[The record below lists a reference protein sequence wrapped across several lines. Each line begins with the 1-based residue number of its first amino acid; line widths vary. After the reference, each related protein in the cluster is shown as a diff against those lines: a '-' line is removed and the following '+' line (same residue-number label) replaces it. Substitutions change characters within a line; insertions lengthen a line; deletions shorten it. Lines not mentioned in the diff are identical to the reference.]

1 MKVPHIAVP
10 RRDLR
15 GRWDLVDAKAL
26 QHRLRERVET
36 KDRLGPVCRVAG
48 SDVSYDRGDATLYA
62 AVVVLDARTLETVE
76 TSTAVSKTEF
86 PYIPGFLSFRET
98 PAILEAFSRLTRR
111 PDLLMVDGHG
121 LAHPRSFGI
130 ASHLGVLLDVPAIGV
145 AKSVLVGDVEE
156 PATERGLVAPLTLRG
171 RRIATV
177 LRTRTG
183 IAPVY
188 VSIGHR
194 VGLRSAVRW
203 ALRMGAGYRIPEPTR
218 RAHLAVNALR
228 AERSGGRSWKQKVS
242 LGPSG
247 GAS

>member
-1 MKVPHIAVP
+1 
-10 RRDLR
+10 
-15 GRWDLVDAKAL
+15 
-26 QHRLRERVET
+26 
-36 KDRLGPVCRVAG
+36 
-48 SDVSYDRGDATLYA
+48 
-62 AVVVLDARTLETVE
+62 
-76 TSTAVSKTEF
+76 VSKTEF

-98 PAILEAFSRLTRR
+98 PAILEAFSRLTRK

-145 AKSVLVGDVEE
+145 AKSVLVGVVEE
-156 PATERGLVAPLTLRG
+156 PETERGSVAPLTLRG

-203 ALRMGAGYRIPEPTR
+203 ALRTGTGYRIPEPTR

-228 AERSGGRSWKQKVS
+228 AERSGGRPWKQKVT
-242 LGPSG
+242 LGHSG